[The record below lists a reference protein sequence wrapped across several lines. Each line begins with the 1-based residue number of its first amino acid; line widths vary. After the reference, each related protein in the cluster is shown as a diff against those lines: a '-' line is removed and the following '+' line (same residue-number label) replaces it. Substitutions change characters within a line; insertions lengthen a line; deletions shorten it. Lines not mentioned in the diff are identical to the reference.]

1 MQAKNVSS
9 GTDTK
14 LRDCW
19 TESQVVKH
27 VHGIG
32 AKLNASADLAK
43 LWGLLKELDVVS
55 RFREA
60 ARGSQTANAA
70 ARN

>member
-1 MQAKNVSS
+1 
-9 GTDTK
+9 
-14 LRDCW
+14 
-19 TESQVVKH
+19 

-60 ARGSQTANAA
+60 ARGSQTTNAA